1 MIGAFG
7 TSASLNTQFMEGLIE
22 VVNKLQGLQLSLF
35 LIYCLS
41 NKVYCLTLEVFAKTS
56 IGTLDAEIQLPQIVV
71 IGAQVNIYI

>member
-1 MIGAFG
+1 
-7 TSASLNTQFMEGLIE
+7 MEGLIE

-71 IGAQVNIYI
+71 IGAQVNIYIWLASFDQGQRLSVGN